1 MLLTVSSWTGE
12 DSQGSVFFE
21 LNGIEK
27 IHLTVIFFFF
37 FHQVEL
43 MQLREVVQGHQ
54 WRDLKKKKK
63 FKIRILWNS

>member
-1 MLLTVSSWTGE
+1 MLLTVSSWTEE
-12 DSQGSVFFE
+12 DSQGLVFFE

-43 MQLREVVQGHQ
+43 V
-54 WRDLKKKKK
+54 
-63 FKIRILWNS
+63 